1 MMSNWFRSL
10 LFVTLCGVET
20 GQSYAKLSL
29 TMTVYPGFGEGR
41 VKMTCSRTHSVMN
54 DTTRLGMKWM
64 ACFVAG
70 SWVSIAVQACSRT
83 MTRASY
89 SFLSNLRSLNIWSFI
104 RNLFSVYLLLIALG
118 CEPHMLIYHLINY
131 SI

>member
-41 VKMTCSRTHSVMN
+41 VKMTCSSNPFSNERHNPFGNEV
-54 DTTRLGMKWM
+54 DGLL
-64 ACFVAG
+64 C
-70 SWVSIAVQACSRT
+70 SWKV
-83 MTRASY
+83 
-89 SFLSNLRSLNIWSFI
+89 
-104 RNLFSVYLLLIALG
+104 G
-118 CEPHMLIYHLINY
+118 
-131 SI
+131 